1 MVNLNKLSDKDKLD
15 LCRKY
20 YLAGFFFLP
29 FMWIVNFVWF
39 FSNAFKRN
47 AFAEQAQMKKCKLKL
62 NIFDYKSDFIIG
74 IR

>member
-1 MVNLNKLSDKDKLD
+1 MVNLKKLSDKDKLD

-47 AFAEQAQMKKCKLKL
+47 SFAEQAQMKKCNL
-62 NIFDYKSDFIIG
+62 YIIDLALSFN
-74 IR
+74 RKKR